1 MNLCSFPGSRGRA
14 QPLFASV
21 CRTDSIASMI
31 AAAREI
37 FVEAFTR
44 LREADGLALAGN
56 IAFCMI
62 LALFP
67 FLILLTALA
76 GFLGNED
83 LAETVVDYLLSV
95 LPEELATPVSPEI
108 HTILTAQRTDL
119 LTLSVAMTL
128 WTSSGAVES
137 VRVGLNRAYGYTET
151 RPFWLLLLQDVAFVI
166 GGAVVLLVLATLI
179 VFGPVLWEQ
188 AVRFFPAIDRFSTWF
203 HLLRYP
209 VSIMLTAVALVSAHL
224 FLPVRRHPLRELW
237 PGIALTIMLWLG
249 AAQGYAV
256 YLSNFSTIAIMY
268 AGLTGIIIALIF
280 LYFSGALLIWGG
292 EINQVLIAR
301 KKASARQA

>member
-1 MNLCSFPGSRGRA
+1 MIRA
-14 QPLFASV
+14 AG
-21 CRTDSIASMI
+21 
-31 AAAREI
+31 EI
-37 FVEAFTR
+37 VLEAFTR
-44 LREADGLALAGN
+44 LRNADGLALAGN

-76 GFLGNED
+76 GFLGNEA
-83 LAETVVDYLLSV
+83 LAETAVDYLLSV
-95 LPEELATPVSPEI
+95 LPAELATPLSPEI
-108 HTILTAQRTDL
+108 HSILTGKRTDL

-128 WTSSGAVES
+128 WTSSGAVQS
-137 VRVGLNRAYGYTET
+137 VRVGLNRAYGYSET

-209 VSIMLTAVALVSAHL
+209 VSIVLTAAALVCAHL
-224 FLPVRRHPLRELW
+224 FLPVRRHALRELW
-237 PGIALTIMLWLG
+237 PGITLTIVLCLG

-256 YLSNFSTIAIMY
+256 YLSNFSTITIMY

-280 LYFSGALLIWGG
+280 LYLSGALLIWGG
-292 EINQVLIAR
+292 EINQALIAR
-301 KKASARQA
+301 KKADTKKA